1 MGRRSCLSSFI
12 KYIMLFAL
20 NCFSYENNIKLP
32 FYNIQQMSFVRSIF
46 NFYRENAPTL
56 IIFTTVCGAMISI
69 SNEAVTD
76 EMHTPQE
83 MFTNIVGLTST
94 GFLTG
99 VFFPLSFPLLSAFV
113 MMKKQI
119 KLITKNQ

>member
-1 MGRRSCLSSFI
+1 MCV
-12 KYIMLFAL
+12 AL

-32 FYNIQQMSFVRSIF
+32 LYNIQQMTFVRSIF
-46 NFYRENAPTL
+46 NFYSNIAPTL
-56 IIFTTVCGAMISI
+56 IIFTTTCGAMISI
-69 SNEAVTD
+69 SSEGFTD
-76 EMHTPQE
+76 EIHTPQE

>member
-1 MGRRSCLSSFI
+1 
-12 KYIMLFAL
+12 
-20 NCFSYENNIKLP
+20 
-32 FYNIQQMSFVRSIF
+32 MSFMRSIF
-46 NFYRENAPTL
+46 DFYRENAPTL

-99 VFFPLSFPLLSAFV
+99 VFFPLSFPFLSAFV

-119 KLITKNQ
+119 KLITKNE